1 MKKRIRAV
9 NFVMN
14 GIKSIRFLV
23 LFLTL
28 RVVAQVSTAT
38 VVGTVQD
45 STAAAI
51 PEAQIKL
58 INDQT
63 GTENNSKTGGDGR
76 FVLTGILPGVYRL
89 WIQRNGFATTQL
101 SGITLNIGDTR
112 NFLVRLNIGQVTES
126 VTVDASGITPNT
138 NDASVTTVVDRRFVN
153 TIPLNG
159 QSFQDL
165 ISMTPGI
172 ITQNPQAA
180 GQGSGEPGDFSVNG
194 QSPASNSFYIDG
206 VSANLS
212 LGSGLKGSAIFS
224 TGSSAGS
231 TALGTT
237 QSLVSVGA
245 LQELRVLTANYSA
258 EYGRSPGGQFTFLTR
273 SGTGKFHGTLFGA
286 WRGRQI
292 DAVDHFKGFFPNEYF
307 APHFSQGD
315 FSGTLSG
322 PLSYPK
328 IKYGLDK
335 TFFFLSFERLNLTQ
349 QIPTSIFFVPSA
361 DVHRQADSTAR
372 YLYYFYGPYSSKE
385 LFTSDGQLSGLA
397 IASNY
402 PNEIQLQPAHLS
414 TSSLRIDHV
423 LTPKLSAFAR
433 LGDTPSNSKQST
445 VFGEIITNRIRTQ
458 ALTFGVN
465 YQASSK
471 INHELRLGIARSRMM
486 AESIPRSYFISDLQ
500 PFTLNESLGLPAEC
514 PYMTATVD
522 VDIVGI
528 GGSGISSD
536 CTGSS
541 NGQWNIRD
549 TLSIQAGEHLLKLGF
564 DQRRLTSRFTPS
576 ALSVHSYIFNRQ
588 SMIDGIASEVAIS
601 RNEPAHPVLNQ
612 FSMFV
617 QDEWRATHSLTVS
630 LGLRSE
636 ANFAPHGAD
645 GADAYTAIGD
655 VTHPATLSLA
665 PQGTLLWKG
674 SWFNLAPR
682 LGVAWLVD
690 SHPEREL
697 VLRVGSGVFFDTG
710 IQPALRA
717 FTEAGFHTTTTL
729 QNVRLP
735 LAPELLTMD
744 TRFKPPFSGSTT
756 FAFPRHLQLPYSFQ
770 WDIALEK
777 ALGRNQTLT
786 LSYIGSH
793 GARLLEE
800 QRRYVTPI
808 NSQFGNISFFPN
820 GITSNYQSFQTKFQ
834 RSIAQGVQALVS
846 YTWAHSLAYGST
858 DPAFPLVYGNSD
870 YDVRHNV
877 EGAISWDLQQPKG
890 GISGYVMSG
899 WSLEGRI
906 IARTGFPIT
915 PFGNRLLDP
924 VTGERYYSGVDLVPH
939 TPLYVHA
946 PQYPGGRIINGGQ
959 NATSP
964 AFVLPSGKGT
974 GDAPRNIVRGFEAI
988 QTNIGVRKEIPIYDG
1003 IAFQLK
1009 GEAFNLLNH
1018 PNYGYIDPTVTD
1030 LLFGQ
1035 STRMLNQSFGG
1046 SGALYQQGGPRSV
1059 QLSFRF
1065 VF

>member
-1 MKKRIRAV
+1 MKRRARAV
-9 NFVMN
+9 VFVMN
-14 GIKSIRFLV
+14 GLKRSRFLV

-51 PEAQIKL
+51 PDAQIKL
-58 INDQT
+58 VNDQT
-63 GTENNSKTGGDGR
+63 GTENDSKTGGDGR

-112 NFLVRLNIGQVTES
+112 NFLVRLQIGPVTES

-138 NDASVTTVVDRRFVN
+138 NDASVSTVVDRRFVN

-172 ITQNPQAA
+172 VTQNPQAA

-194 QSPASNSFYIDG
+194 QSPGANSFYIDG
-206 VSANLS
+206 VSANLN
-212 LGSGLKGSAIFS
+212 LGSGQRSSAITS

-237 QSLVSVGA
+237 QSLVSVDA
-245 LQELRVLTANYSA
+245 LQELRVLSSNYSA
-258 EYGRSPGGQFTFLTR
+258 EYGRTPGGQFTFLTR
-273 SGTGKFHGTLFGA
+273 SGAEHYHGTFFA
-286 WRGRQI
+286 TWRGNQI
-292 DAVDHFKGFFPNEYF
+292 DAPDHFKGPFPGMLSDR
-307 APHFSQGD
+307 HFTQSD
-315 FSGTLSG
+315 FSGTVSG
-322 PLSYPK
+322 PLHLPK
-328 IKYGLDK
+328 PSYGLNK
-335 TFFFLSFERLNLTQ
+335 TFFFFSFERLHLTQ
-349 QIPTSIFFVPSA
+349 QLPTTTFFVPSFEVRSHA
-361 DVHRQADSTAR
+361 LPHALYLNYFLASTFSTEI
-372 YLYYFYGPYSSKE
+372 LTP
-385 LFTSDGQLSGLA
+385 DGRLSGLVS
-397 IASNY
+397 ASNY
-402 PNEIQLQPAHLS
+402 PFDAQPAHLS
-414 TSSLRIDHV
+414 ASSLRLDHSF
-423 LTPKLSAFAR
+423 TSKLSAFAR
-433 LGDTPSNSKQST
+433 LGDTPSNSRQNT
-445 VFGEIITNRIRTQ
+445 VLQEVVTNRIRTQ
-458 ALTFGVN
+458 SLTLGMN
-465 YQASSK
+465 YQTSSK
-471 INHELRLGIARSRMM
+471 VNHELRFGTARNNITTV
-486 AESIPRSYFISDLQ
+486 SIPQIGFVDAGPIPL
-500 PFTLNESLGLPAEC
+500 TLNRSLGLPAEC
-514 PYMTATVD
+514 PDMTASVD
-522 VDIVGI
+522 VDVIGV
-528 GGSGISSD
+528 GGSRTSSD
-536 CTGSS
+536 CTASS
-541 NGQWNIRD
+541 LGQWNIRD
-549 TLSIQAGEHLLKLGF
+549 TQSIQAGQHLVKFGF
-564 DQRRLTSRFTPS
+564 DHRHLTARSTPS
-576 ALSVHSYIFNRQ
+576 ALAVHAYFFNRL
-588 SMIDGIASEVAIS
+588 SMIDAIPSEITIS
-601 RNEPAHPVLNQ
+601 RNEPARPELNQ

-617 QDEWRATHSLTVS
+617 QDEWKATHSLTVS

-645 GADAYTAIGD
+645 GVDAYTAIGD

-665 PQGTLLWKG
+665 PRGTPLWKG
-674 SWFNLAPR
+674 SWLNLAPR
-682 LGVAWLVD
+682 LGVAWLID

-717 FTEAGFHTTTTL
+717 YTEAGFHTTTTL
-729 QNVRLP
+729 QNFPLP
-735 LAPELLTMD
+735 LAPEQLT
-744 TRFKPPFSGSTT
+744 TGAGFVPPLRGSTT
-756 FAFPRHLQLPYSFQ
+756 FAFPRHLQLPYSLQ

-800 QRRYVTPI
+800 QRRYIAPI
-808 NSQFGNISFFPN
+808 NPQFGNISFFPN
-820 GITSNYQSFQTKFQ
+820 GITSNYQSLQTKFQ

-858 DPAFPLVYGNSD
+858 DPGFPLVYGNSD
-870 YDVRHNV
+870 YDVRHNA
-877 EGAISWDLQQPKG
+877 EGAISWDLPQPKRE
-890 GISGYVMSG
+890 IPKYVLGG
-899 WSLEGRI
+899 WSLEGRL
-906 IARTGFPIT
+906 IARTGFPVT
-915 PFGNRLLDP
+915 PFGNRFLDP
-924 VTGERYYSGVDLVPH
+924 VSGERYYSGVDLIPNR
-939 TPLYVHA
+939 PLYIHA
-946 PQYPGGRIINGGQ
+946 PQYPGGRTFNGGQ
-959 NATSP
+959 NTTNP
-964 AFVLPSGKGT
+964 AFVLSSGDGA
-974 GDAPRNIVRGFEAI
+974 GNAPRNIARGFDAL
-988 QTNIGVRKEIPIYDG
+988 QTNVGVRKDISVNDRLTV
-1003 IAFQLK
+1003 QLK

-1059 QLSFRF
+1059 QLSLRL

>member
-1 MKKRIRAV
+1 MKKRVRV
-9 NFVMN
+9 VDFVVN

-45 STAAAI
+45 STTAAI
-51 PEAQIKL
+51 PDAQIKL

-63 GTENNSKTGGDGR
+63 GTENDSKTGGDGR

-112 NFLVRLNIGQVTES
+112 NFLVRLKIGPVTES

-138 NDASVTTVVDRRFVN
+138 NDASVTTVVDRRFVS

-172 ITQNPQAA
+172 VTQNPQAA

-194 QSPASNSFYIDG
+194 QSPGANSFYIDG

-212 LGSGLKGSAIFS
+212 LGSGQKGSAIFS

-237 QSLVSVGA
+237 QSLVSVDA

-258 EYGRSPGGQFTFLTR
+258 EYGRTPGGQFTFLTR
-273 SGTGKFHGTLFGA
+273 SGTEHFHGTFFGT
-286 WRGRQI
+286 WRGYQI
-292 DAVDHFKGFFPNEYF
+292 DASDRFKGYPGQYINHNFF
-307 APHFSQGD
+307 QDD
-315 FSGTLSG
+315 FSGTVSG
-322 PLSYPK
+322 PARLPK
-328 IKYGLDK
+328 TSFGLDK
-335 TFFFLSFERLNLTQ
+335 TFFFLSYEQLNLSQLPPATL
-349 QIPTSIFFVPSA
+349 FFVPSYSVRA
-361 DVHRQADSTAR
+361 QAPSAS
-372 YLYYFYGPYSSKE
+372 YLVFFASPFTTSE
-385 LFTSDGQLSGLA
+385 LSAANGLPSGLSP
-397 IASNY
+397 ASSEY
-402 PNEIQLQPAHLS
+402 DPLPAHLNA
-414 TSSLRIDHV
+414 SSLRIDHIF
-423 LTPKLSAFAR
+423 TPKLSTFAR
-433 LGDTPSNSKQST
+433 LGDTPSNSNEYT
-445 VFGEIITNRIRTQ
+445 EMLERITNRIRTQ
-458 ALTFGVN
+458 TLTFGLN

-471 INHELRLGIARSRMM
+471 INSELRFGIARNKIST
-486 AESIPRSYFISDLQ
+486 ESIAQSSRQRLLIFNQ
-500 PFTLNESLGLPAEC
+500 TLGLSSGC
-514 PYMTATVD
+514 PLMTGSVD
-522 VDIVGI
+522 VDVVGV
-528 GGSGISSD
+528 GDSRVSSD
-536 CTGSS
+536 CNSS
-541 NGQWNIRD
+541 SIEQWNTRD
-549 TLSIQAGEHLLKLGF
+549 TLSIQAGQHLLKFGF
-564 DQRRLTSRFTPS
+564 DQRHLASRFTPS
-576 ALSVHSYIFNRQ
+576 ALSVRAYLFDRQ
-588 SMIDGIASEVAIS
+588 SMVDGLASEVAIS

-612 FSMFV
+612 FSLFV
-617 QDEWRATHSLTVS
+617 QDEWKATHSLTVS

-645 GADAYTAIGD
+645 GADAYTAFGD
-655 VTHPATLSLA
+655 VTHPATLWVA
-665 PQGTLLWKG
+665 PRGTPLWKG

-682 LGVAWLVD
+682 LGVAWLLD

-710 IQPALRA
+710 VQPALRA
-717 FTEAGFHTTTTL
+717 YTEAGFHTTTTL
-729 QNVRLP
+729 QNAALP
-735 LAPELLTMD
+735 LTPEHLATD
-744 TRFKPPFSGSTT
+744 TSFEPPFRGSTT
-756 FAFPRHLQLPYSFQ
+756 FAFPRHLQLPYSLQ

-800 QRRYVTPI
+800 QRRYITPI
-808 NSQFGNISFFPN
+808 NPQFGNISFFPN
-820 GITSNYQSFQTKFQ
+820 GITSNYQSLQTKFQ

-858 DPAFPLVYGNSD
+858 DPAFSLVYGNSD

-877 EGAISWDLQQPKG
+877 EGAISWDLPRPKRE
-890 GISGYVMSG
+890 IPRYVMGG
-899 WSLEGRI
+899 WSLEGRL
-906 IARTGFPIT
+906 IARTGFPVT
-915 PFGNRLLDP
+915 LLGNRLLDP
-924 VTGERYYSGVDLVPH
+924 ITGERYYSGVDLIPH
-939 TPLYVHA
+939 TPLYIDA
-946 PQYPGGRIINGGQ
+946 PQYPGGRVFNGGQ
-959 NATSP
+959 NATNP
-964 AFVLPSGKGT
+964 AFVLPGENSA
-974 GDAPRNIVRGFEAI
+974 GDAPRNIVRGFDAL
-988 QTNIGVRKEIPIYDG
+988 QTNFGVRKEISMNEKIT
-1003 IAFQLK
+1003 FQLK
-1009 GEAFNLLNH
+1009 GEVFNILNH

-1046 SGALYQQGGPRSV
+1046 TGALYQQGGPRSV
-1059 QLSFRF
+1059 QLGFRA

>member
-1 MKKRIRAV
+1 M
-9 NFVMN
+9 
-14 GIKSIRFLV
+14 
-23 LFLTL
+23 

-45 STAAAI
+45 STTASI
-51 PEAQIKL
+51 PDAQIKL

-63 GTENNSKTGGDGR
+63 GTENDSKTGGDGR

-112 NFLVRLNIGQVTES
+112 NFLIRLKIGPISES

-172 ITQNPQAA
+172 VTQNPQTA

-194 QSPASNSFYIDG
+194 QSPGSNSFYIDG
-206 VSANLS
+206 ISANLS
-212 LGSGLKGSAIFS
+212 LGSGQRGSAIFS

-237 QSLVSVGA
+237 QSLVSVDA

-273 SGTGKFHGTLFGA
+273 SGTEQFHGTLFGA

-315 FSGTLSG
+315 FSGTVSG
-322 PLSYPK
+322 PLRFPK
-328 IKYGLDK
+328 TPYRLNK

-361 DVHRQADSTAR
+361 DVHQQAVPTAH
-372 YLYYFYGPYSSKE
+372 YLYYFYGPYSSRE
-385 LFTSDGQLSGLA
+385 LYTSGGQLSGLA
-397 IASNY
+397 VASNY

-445 VFGEIITNRIRTQ
+445 VFGELITNRIRTQ
-458 ALTFGVN
+458 ALTFGMS
-465 YQASSK
+465 YQVSSK
-471 INHELRLGIARSRMM
+471 INQELRLGVAQSRMT
-486 AESIPRSYFISDLQ
+486 AESVPRSYFISDLQ
-500 PFTLNESLGLPAEC
+500 PFTLNESLGLPAAC
-514 PYMTATVD
+514 PYMTAIVD
-522 VDIVGI
+522 VDVVGI
-528 GGSGISSD
+528 GGSRISSD
-536 CTGSS
+536 CTGGSIW
-541 NGQWNIRD
+541 QWNIRD
-549 TLSIQAGEHLLKLGF
+549 TLSIQAGKHLLKLGF
-564 DQRRLTSRFTPS
+564 DQRHLTSRFTPS
-576 ALSVHSYIFNRQ
+576 ALAFHAYFFDRQ

-601 RNEPAHPVLNQ
+601 RNRPAHPILDQ
-612 FSMFV
+612 FSMFA

-636 ANFAPHGAD
+636 ANVAPHGAD

-665 PQGTLLWKG
+665 SRGTPLWEG

-682 LGVAWLVD
+682 LGIAWLID

-717 FTEAGFHTTTTL
+717 YTEAGFRTTTTL
-729 QNVRLP
+729 QNVPLP
-735 LAPELLTMD
+735 LAPEQLT
-744 TRFKPPFSGSTT
+744 TGARFGPPFRESTT
-756 FAFPRHLQLPYSFQ
+756 FEFPRHLQLPYSLQ

-808 NSQFGNISFFPN
+808 NPQFGNISFFPN

-846 YTWAHSLAYGST
+846 YTWAHSLDYGST
-858 DPAFPLVYGNSD
+858 DPAFPLMYGNSD

-877 EGAISWDLQQPKG
+877 EGAVSWDLPQPKG
-890 GISGYVMSG
+890 RIARYVMGG
-899 WSLEGRI
+899 WSLEGRLI
-906 IARTGFPIT
+906 GRTGFPVT

-924 VTGERYYSGVDLVPH
+924 VTGEQYYSGVDLVPH

-946 PQYPGGRIINGGQ
+946 PQYPGGRIFNGGQ
-959 NATSP
+959 NATNP
-964 AFVLPSGKGT
+964 AFVLPSGMGA
-974 GDAPRNIVRGFEAI
+974 GDAPRNMARGFGAF
-988 QTNIGVRKEIPIYDG
+988 QANIGIRKEIPIYDR

-1035 STRMLNQSFGG
+1035 STQMLNQSFGG